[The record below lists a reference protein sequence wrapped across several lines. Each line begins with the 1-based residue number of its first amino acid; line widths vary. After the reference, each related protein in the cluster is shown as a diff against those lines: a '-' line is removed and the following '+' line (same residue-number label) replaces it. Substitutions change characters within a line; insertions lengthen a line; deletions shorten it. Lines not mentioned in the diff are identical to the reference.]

1 MTLVAD
7 LLTAAR
13 ERRANLTRALLVEG
27 TDCFRLFHGA
37 VEGRP
42 GLTVD
47 RYGATVLVQTF
58 REPLADD
65 ELAAIREL
73 HALPVFYNHR
83 GPEPRFD
90 PSPAAQVE
98 GTGLEV
104 GLKYALRPRHRG
116 KDPWLFLDFR
126 AGRRWVKDNAGGA
139 RVLNLFAYTCGI
151 GIAAAAGGAAEVWNV
166 DFAGSALSVGQ
177 RSAALNGIDEE
188 VFKTLR
194 ADVIPTMRQLA
205 GLPIKG
211 RGRRRQYMKFEPRQF
226 DLIVLDPPT
235 WAKSPF
241 GAVDPVRDYS
251 SLLKPCVLACEPGGR
266 ILATNHVSTVNLEPW
281 LETLRRSVSK
291 SGRAL
296 EALEVIL
303 PETDFPS
310 PDNNPPMKMAVLTI
324 R

>member
-1 MTLVAD
+1 MSTVAD
-7 LLTAAR
+7 LLTTAR
-13 ERRANLTRALLVEG
+13 ERRATLSRALLVEG

-58 REPLADD
+58 REALSDA
-65 ELAAIREL
+65 ELEAIREL

-83 GPEPRFD
+83 GPEPRYD
-90 PSPAAQVE
+90 PSPEAQVE

-104 GLKYALRPRHRG
+104 GLTYALRPRHRG

-126 AGRRWVKDNAGGA
+126 AGRRWVKANATGK

-151 GIAAAAGGAAEVWNV
+151 GVAATAGGAAEVWNV

-177 RSAALNGIDEE
+177 RSAALNGLDGET
-188 VFKTLR
+188 FKTLR

-211 RGRRRQYMKFEPRQF
+211 RGRRRRYMKFEPRQF

-241 GAVDPVRDYS
+241 GAVDPVRDYP
-251 SLLKPCVLACEPGGR
+251 SLLKPCVLACEPGGQ
-266 ILATNHVSTVNLEPW
+266 ILATNHVSTVGREDWVDSLE
-281 LETLRRSVSK
+281 RCVSK
-291 SGRAL
+291 CKRAL
-296 EALEVIL
+296 TDLAIL
-303 PETDFPS
+303 PPEADFPS
-310 PDNNPPMKMAVLTI
+310 PDDNPPMKMAILTI
-324 R
+324 G